1 MRKFILLTISL
12 ALSGSLYAQ
21 KSAISNAA
29 IYHSENQIAHAAQ
42 EINKAITNEK
52 TQTDPKA
59 WYYRGLIYKSMIG
72 SKEEQIKT
80 LSESP
85 EKESLLSFQKAMELD
100 PAGKFYKQSKQEME
114 GLFAEFI
121 NKGYG
126 MYNIADFQQALEYFE
141 GAQTVRPDD
150 TTGYLYASY
159 AAEELGRFDL
169 VASYIDKLEAIGYKT
184 PQLYLQK
191 IISTQKKDINAQNAL
206 AISEKALKEY
216 PDNKDLLAVQTSLLI
231 ELHKWDQAIDNLNTL
246 HKLDPSN
253 EEYLK
258 VQASVY
264 DQAGDRENALICY
277 EKVLTLNP
285 SNSVALYS
293 SAAIYYEKAGKIFE
307 ELHGLSK
314 AAYKAQGGEE
324 KEVTMRKYF
333 ETASNRAGQAIEI
346 ASEEEFQNTISHLLT
361 QIDKLLVAYDSYKK
375 QLR

>member
-1 MRKFILLTISL
+1 MRKFIILSVGLV
-12 ALSGSLYAQ
+12 LSGSLFAQ

-29 IYHSENQIAHAAQ
+29 IYHSENQIVNAAQ
-42 EINKAITNEK
+42 EINKAIINEK
-52 TQTDPKA
+52 TKADPKA

-72 SKEEQIKT
+72 SKEDPVKA
-80 LSESP
+80 LSENP

-114 GLFAEFI
+114 GLFTEFI

-191 IISTQKKDINAQNAL
+191 IISVQKKDVNAQNAL

-231 ELHKWDQAIDNLNTL
+231 ELHKWDQAIANLNTL
-246 HKLDPSN
+246 HKLNPDN
-253 EEYLK
+253 EEYLR

-264 DQAGDRENALICY
+264 DQAGDKENALICY
-277 EKVLTLNP
+277 EKVLNLN
-285 SNSVALYS
+285 SFNSVALYS

-314 AAYKAQGGEE
+314 AAFKTQGGEE
-324 KEVTMRKYF
+324 KEATMRKYF
-333 ETASNRAGQAIEI
+333 EVARVRADQAIEI
-346 ASEEEFQNTISHLLT
+346 ASEEELQNAISHLLT
-361 QIDKLLVAYDSYKK
+361 QIDKLLGAYDSYKK